1 MKGNRMEKRKHTKGG
16 TEWKYAVWVGGV
28 EDLYMDYKTAKE
40 HHDEWLA
47 KGYDD
52 VQLEVLND

>member
-1 MKGNRMEKRKHTKGG
+1 MEKRKHTQRG